1 MLKIF
6 QRMARQLLRGL
17 KMSNW
22 PKWLPIREQLR
33 PLTPYGAPQVPAAAR
48 LNTNENPYGPS
59 KKLTAAIANRIEEVS
74 ENLNRYPDRDAL
86 KLRQG
91 LADYLEK
98 QSNVKL
104 STENIWAANGSNEIL
119 QSIFLAYGSNKALGF
134 VPSYSMHPLIGK
146 VANVEWVEGARNSDF
161 TLNLSKALEQ
171 ISTNKPALTF
181 ITSPNNPT
189 GSAVTISVIEE
200 LAKATAEIDGLLVVD
215 EAYAEFS
222 QQKSAITLI
231 EKYPNVLVSRTMSK
245 AFAFAGARLG
255 YLAANKIVI
264 DAIQLVR
271 LPYHLSA
278 LTQAAAEVALEFQDE
293 LLAEVAKLAKDR
305 DKLAKNLQE
314 LGLKVIPSDA
324 NFILFS
330 GFKVSSNQLW
340 QELLADGVLIRD
352 VGLPGYLRV
361 TIGNDAENQIFL
373 KAIEKALKGAL

>member
-1 MLKIF
+1 MN
-6 QRMARQLLRGL
+6 
-17 KMSNW
+17 NW
-22 PKWLPIREQLR
+22 PAWLPLREQLR
-33 PLTPYGAPQVPAAAR
+33 PLTPYGAPQVPALAR

-59 KKLTAAIANRIEEVS
+59 KTLAAAISKRVGEVS

-98 QSNVKL
+98 QSGVKL
-104 STENIWAANGSNEIL
+104 EIENIWAANGSNEIL
-119 QSIFLAYGSNKALGF
+119 QSIFLAFGSSKALGF

-161 TLNLSKALEQ
+161 TLNLSKAFEQ
-171 ISTNKPALTF
+171 ISTFKPALTF

-189 GSAVTISVIEE
+189 GSAVTISEIEE
-200 LAKATAEIDGLLVVD
+200 LAKATANVNGLLVVD

-222 QQKSAITLI
+222 SQKSAISLI
-231 EKYPNVLVSRTMSK
+231 EKFPNVLVSRTMSK

-278 LTQAAAEVALEFQDE
+278 LTQSAAEVALDFQDE
-293 LLAEVAKLAKDR
+293 LLAEVAKLIKDR
-305 DKLAKNLQE
+305 DKLARNLEE

-330 GFKVSSNQLW
+330 GFKESSHDLW

-361 TIGNDAENQIFL
+361 TIGNEAENQIFL
-373 KAIEKALKGAL
+373 KAVQKALKGAL

>member
-1 MLKIF
+1 MN
-6 QRMARQLLRGL
+6 
-17 KMSNW
+17 NW
-22 PKWLPIREQLR
+22 PAWLPLREQLR
-33 PLTPYGAPQVPAAAR
+33 PLTPYGAPQVPALAR

-59 KKLTAAIANRIEEVS
+59 KTLAAAISKRVGEVS

-98 QSNVKL
+98 QSGVKL
-104 STENIWAANGSNEIL
+104 EIENIWAANGSNEIL
-119 QSIFLAYGSNKALGF
+119 QSIFLAFGSSKALGF

-161 TLNLSKALEQ
+161 TLNLSKAIEQ
-171 ISTNKPALTF
+171 ISTYKPALTF

-189 GSAVTISVIEE
+189 GSAVTISDIEE
-200 LAKATAEIDGLLVVD
+200 LAKATANVNGLLVVD

-222 QQKSAITLI
+222 SQQSAISLI
-231 EKYPNVLVSRTMSK
+231 EKFPNVLVSRTMSK

-278 LTQAAAEVALEFQDE
+278 LTQAAAEVALDFQDE
-293 LLAEVAKLAKDR
+293 LLAEVAKLIKDR
-305 DKLAKNLQE
+305 DKVAKNLEE

-330 GFKVSSNQLW
+330 GFKESSHDLW

-361 TIGNDAENQIFL
+361 TIGNEAENQIFL
-373 KAIEKALKGAL
+373 KAIQKALKGAL